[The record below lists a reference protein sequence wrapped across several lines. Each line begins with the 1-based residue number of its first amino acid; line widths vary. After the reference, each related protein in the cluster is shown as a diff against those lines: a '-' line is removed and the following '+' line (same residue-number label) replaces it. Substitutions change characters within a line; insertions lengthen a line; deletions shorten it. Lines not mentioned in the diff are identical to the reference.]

1 LDDLS
6 LVATITLV
14 LGAALL
20 GGVVARRLGQP
31 VLLGYIVAGIV
42 IGPHTPGLS
51 TDHERVVVLAN
62 LGVAFL
68 MFALGLEFSLEELN
82 RVRRVALLGG
92 IAQIV
97 LTICLGTGT
106 GLVIG
111 WSIQASI
118 LLGAAFAISSSIVA
132 IKLLAGR
139 GEIEAAHGRIALGVG
154 VIQDLSVVPMLA
166 LLPLLGGAQGDL
178 ASSLVRSIG
187 ISVVALVAVILV
199 GTRLVPRVLF
209 VLARS
214 GSRELFVMAVVVLA
228 LGTGLASQQAGLSFA
243 LGAFLAGIVVAESEF
258 EGQVLGQII
267 PVRDLFASVFF
278 VAVGMMVDPP
288 FLLSHLGIVLT
299 MVVALV
305 AGKLLL
311 TTFAMMLA
319 GVETRTAALV
329 GIALAQ
335 MGEFSFVLAGLGMTW
350 GIITGDQYGLML
362 SVALA
367 SILVSSP
374 LVAAAPGVLTRLAP
388 WLPLTDDQCQAMRT
402 PGVYVY
408 KPDVIVC
415 GYGRV
420 GAELVRILTH
430 AGFNSVVVDINPAAV
445 RDVRAA
451 GGRAI
456 YGDAGMEPVL
466 VRAGVAHARVLAL
479 AIPDLVSASEAVRIV
494 RKINPTAQVVALAE
508 SSSAVRALEHG
519 GVNQAVQPE
528 FEVSLGFGRQVLRW
542 LGVPAADA
550 RTLVADER
558 DGFYA
563 LEHARSVRR
572 ARRGTRQDES
582 AAGGPVGP
590 LTEQVEGL
598 PG

>member
-1 LDDLS
+1 M
-6 LVATITLV
+6 A
-14 LGAALL
+14 
-20 GGVVARRLGQP
+20 ARRLGQP
-31 VLLGYIVAGIV
+31 VLLGYIVAGAM

-51 TDHERVVVLAN
+51 TDRDRVIVLAN

-68 MFALGLEFSLEELN
+68 MFALGLEFSLEELM
-82 RVRRVALLGG
+82 RVRRIALLGG
-92 IAQIV
+92 ISQII
-97 LTICLGTGT
+97 LTIGLGIGA

-139 GEIEAAHGRIALGVG
+139 GEIESAHGRIALGVG

-166 LLPLLGGAQGDL
+166 LLPLLSGVHEDL

-187 ISVVALVAVILV
+187 ISVLALAAVIVV

-209 VLARS
+209 LLARS
-214 GSRELFVMAVVVLA
+214 GSRELFLMAVVVIA

-258 EGQVLGQII
+258 EGQVLAQII
-267 PVRDLFASVFF
+267 PLRDLFASVFF

-288 FLLSHLGIVLT
+288 FLLAHIGIVLL
-299 MVVALV
+299 MVIVLV
-305 AGKLLL
+305 VGKLLV
-311 TTFAMMLA
+311 TTLAMMLA
-319 GVETRTAALV
+319 GVEARTAALV
-329 GIALAQ
+329 GTVLAQ
-335 MGEFSFVLAGLGMTW
+335 MGEFSFVLAGLGVTW

-367 SILVSSP
+367 SILISSP
-374 LVAAAPGVLTRLAP
+374 LVAAAPGVLNRLAP
-388 WLPLTDDQCQAMRT
+388 WLPLTADQRRAIGT
-402 PGVYVY
+402 SGIYVY

-420 GAELVRILTH
+420 GAELVQILKQ
-430 AGFNSVVVDINPAAV
+430 AGFSSVVVDINPAVV

-451 GGRAI
+451 GGHAI

-466 VRAGVAHARVLAL
+466 VRAGVVHSRILAL
-479 AIPDLVSASEAVRIV
+479 AIPDLVSASEAVRVV
-494 RKINPTAQVVALAE
+494 RRLNPKTQVIALAE

-519 GVNQAVQPE
+519 GVNQVVQPE

-563 LEHARSVRR
+563 LEHAKSVRR
-572 ARRGTRQDES
+572 ARRSTRQDEGTT
-582 AAGGPVGP
+582 AGAIAT
-590 LTEQVEGL
+590 LAEQA
-598 PG
+598 

>member
-1 LDDLS
+1 M
-6 LVATITLV
+6 A
-14 LGAALL
+14 
-20 GGVVARRLGQP
+20 ARRLGQP
-31 VLLGYIVAGIV
+31 VLLGYIVAGAM

-51 TDHERVVVLAN
+51 TDRDRVVVLAN

-68 MFALGLEFSLEELN
+68 MFALGLEFSLEELMH
-82 RVRRVALLGG
+82 VRRIALLGG

-97 LTICLGTGT
+97 LTIGLGLGTG
-106 GLVIG
+106 LAVG
-111 WSIQASI
+111 WSIPASV
-118 LLGAAFAISSSIVA
+118 LLGTAFAISSSIVA
-132 IKLLAGR
+132 IKILAGR
-139 GEIEAAHGRIALGVG
+139 GEIESAHGRVALGVG

-166 LLPLLGGAQGDL
+166 LLPLLSGAQGDL
-178 ASSLVRSIG
+178 VPSLVRSIG
-187 ISVVALVAVILV
+187 VSVLALAAVIVV

-209 VLARS
+209 LLAQS
-214 GSRELFVMAVVVLA
+214 GSRELFIMAVVVIA

-258 EGQVLGQII
+258 EGQVLAQII
-267 PVRDLFASVFF
+267 PLRDLFASVFF

-288 FLLSHLGIVLT
+288 FLLAHIGIVLT
-299 MVVALV
+299 MVAALV
-305 AGKLLL
+305 VGKLLV
-311 TTFAMMLA
+311 TIIAMMVA
-319 GVETRTAALV
+319 GVETRTAALAGTV
-329 GIALAQ
+329 LAQ
-335 MGEFSFVLAGLGMTW
+335 MGEFSFVLAGLGVTW

-367 SILVSSP
+367 SILISSP
-374 LVAAAPGVLTRLAP
+374 LVAAAPGVLNRLAR
-388 WLPLTDDQCQAMRT
+388 WLPLNAAQRKAMGT
-402 PGVYVY
+402 SGVYVY

-415 GYGRV
+415 GYGWV
-420 GAELVRILTH
+420 GAELVQILKQG
-430 AGFNSVVVDINPAAV
+430 GFSTLVVDINPAVV

-451 GGRAI
+451 GGHAI

-494 RKINPTAQVVALAE
+494 RRLNPKTQVIALAE
-508 SSSAVRALEHG
+508 SSSAVRALELG
-519 GVNQAVQPE
+519 GVNQVVQPE

-572 ARRGTRQDES
+572 ARRSTRQDE
-582 AAGGPVGP
+582 AATSGPIAALV
-590 LTEQVEGL
+590 EQA
-598 PG
+598 

>member
-1 LDDLS
+1 MDDLS
-6 LVATITLV
+6 LVITVALV
-14 LGAALL
+14 LGAALA
-20 GGVVARRLGQP
+20 GGLLARRFGQP
-31 VLLGYIVAGIV
+31 VLLGYIVAGAM
-42 IGPHTPGLS
+42 IGPHTPGL
-51 TDHERVVVLAN
+51 TTERDQVAVLAN

-68 MFALGLEFSLEELN
+68 MFALGLEFSLEELL

-92 IAQIV
+92 LTQIV
-97 LTICLGTGT
+97 LTLGLGVAT
-106 GLVIG
+106 GLAIG
-111 WSIQASI
+111 WPLPAAI
-118 LLGAAFAISSSIVA
+118 LLGTAFAISSSIVA

-166 LLPLLGGAQGDL
+166 LLPLLAGAQGDL
-178 ASSLVRSIG
+178 GPALLRSVG
-187 ISVVALVAVILV
+187 VSAVALAAVVLV
-199 GTRLVPRVLF
+199 GTRVVPRLLF
-209 VLARS
+209 QLAQT
-214 GSRELFVMAVVVLA
+214 GSRELFLMAVVVIA
-228 LGTGLASQQAGLSFA
+228 LGTGLASQEAGLSFA

-258 EGQVLGQII
+258 EGQVLAQII
-267 PVRDLFASVFF
+267 PLRDLFASVFF

-288 FLLSHLGIVLT
+288 FLLAHLGIVLGL
-299 MVVALV
+299 VAALV
-305 AGKLLL
+305 VGKLLL
-311 TTFAMMLA
+311 TTLAMMLV
-319 GVETRTAALV
+319 GVEARTAALV
-329 GIALAQ
+329 GAVLAQ
-335 MGEFSFVLAGLGMTW
+335 MGEFSFVLAGLGVGW
-350 GIITGDQYGLML
+350 GIVTSDQYGLML

-367 SILVSSP
+367 SILISSP
-374 LVAAAPGVLTRLAP
+374 LVSAAPGLLSRLAR
-388 WLPLTDDQCQAMRT
+388 WLPLNAAQRRAMGT
-402 PGVYVY
+402 SGVYVY

-420 GAELVRILTH
+420 GAELVQILKNG
-430 AGFNSVVVDINPAAV
+430 GFSAVVVDINPAVV

-451 GGRAI
+451 GGHAI

-466 VRAGVAHARVLAL
+466 MRAGVAHARILAL

-494 RKINPTAQVVALAE
+494 RRLNPKTQVIALAE

-519 GVNQAVQPE
+519 GVNQVVQPE

-572 ARRGTRQDES
+572 ARRTTRPGE
-582 AAGGPVGP
+582 AATDLSVAA
-590 LTEQVEGL
+590 LAEQA
-598 PG
+598 

>member
-1 LDDLS
+1 MDDLS
-6 LVATITLV
+6 LVATVALV
-14 LGAALL
+14 LGAALI
-20 GGVVARRLGQP
+20 GGMVARRLGQP
-31 VLLGYIVAGIV
+31 VLLGYVVAGAM

-51 TDHERVVVLAN
+51 TERDRVVVLAN

-68 MFALGLEFSLEELN
+68 MFALGLEFSLEELL
-82 RVRRVALLGG
+82 RVRRIALLGG

-97 LTICLGTGT
+97 LTLGLGVAT
-106 GLVIG
+106 GLAIG
-111 WSIQASI
+111 WSVQASV

-139 GEIEAAHGRIALGVG
+139 GEIEATHGRIALGVG

-166 LLPLLGGAQGDL
+166 LLPLLAGVQGDL
-178 ASSLVRSIG
+178 APSLLRSIG
-187 ISVVALVAVILV
+187 VSVLALAAVIVV
-199 GTRLVPRVLF
+199 GARLVPRVLYL
-209 VLARS
+209 LAQS
-214 GSRELFVMAVVVLA
+214 GSRELFIMAVVVIA

-258 EGQVLGQII
+258 EGQVLAQII
-267 PVRDLFASVFF
+267 PLRDLFASVFF

-288 FLLSHLGIVLT
+288 FLLAHIGIVLT
-299 MVVALV
+299 MVAALV
-305 AGKLLL
+305 VGKLLL
-311 TTFAMMLA
+311 TTIAMMLA
-319 GVETRTAALV
+319 GVEARTAALV
-329 GIALAQ
+329 GAVLAQ
-335 MGEFSFVLAGLGMTW
+335 MGEFSFVLAGLGVTW
-350 GIITGDQYGLML
+350 GIITNDQYGLML

-367 SILVSSP
+367 SILISSP
-374 LVAAAPGVLTRLAP
+374 LVAAAPGVLHRLAR
-388 WLPLTDDQCQAMRT
+388 WLPLTTEQRRAMGT
-402 PGVYVY
+402 SGVYVY

-420 GAELVRILTH
+420 GAELVHILKN
-430 AGFNSVVVDINPAAV
+430 AGFGSVVVDINPAVV
-445 RDVRAA
+445 REVRAA
-451 GGRAI
+451 GGHAI

-466 VRAGVAHARVLAL
+466 VRAGVAHARILAL

-494 RKINPTAQVVALAE
+494 RRLNPKTQVIALAD

-519 GVNQAVQPE
+519 GVNQVVQPE

-542 LGVPAADA
+542 LGVSAADA

-572 ARRGTRQDES
+572 ARRNTRQDE
-582 AAGGPVGP
+582 AAMGTSIAALV
-590 LTEQVEGL
+590 EQA
-598 PG
+598 

>member
-1 LDDLS
+1 MDDLS
-6 LVATITLV
+6 LVVTVALV
-14 LGAALL
+14 LGAALV
-20 GGVVARRLGQP
+20 GGMLARRLGQP
-31 VLLGYIVAGIV
+31 VLLGYIVAGAM
-42 IGPHTPGLS
+42 IGPHTPGL
-51 TDHERVVVLAN
+51 TTERDQVVVLAN

-68 MFALGLEFSLEELN
+68 MFALGLEFSLEELM
-82 RVRRVALLGG
+82 RVRRVALVGG
-92 IAQIV
+92 LTQIV
-97 LTICLGTGT
+97 LTLGLGVAT
-106 GLVIG
+106 GLAIG
-111 WSIQASI
+111 WPLPAAI
-118 LLGAAFAISSSIVA
+118 LLGTAFAISSSIVA

-166 LLPLLGGAQGDL
+166 LLPLLAGGGGDL
-178 ASSLVRSIG
+178 GPALLRSVG
-187 ISVVALVAVILV
+187 VSVAALAAVVLV
-199 GTRLVPRVLF
+199 GTRLVPRLLF
-209 VLARS
+209 RLAQT
-214 GSRELFVMAVVVLA
+214 GSRELFLMAVVVIA

-258 EGQVLGQII
+258 EGQVLAQII
-267 PVRDLFASVFF
+267 PLRDLFASVFF

-288 FLLSHLGIVLT
+288 FLLTHAGIVLGLVT
-299 MVVALV
+299 ALV

-311 TTFAMMLA
+311 TTLAMMLA
-319 GVETRTAALV
+319 GVEVRTAALV
-329 GIALAQ
+329 GTVLAQ
-335 MGEFSFVLAGLGMTW
+335 MGEFSFVLAGLGVGW
-350 GIITGDQYGLML
+350 GIVSNDQYGLML

-367 SILVSSP
+367 SILISSP
-374 LVAAAPGVLTRLAP
+374 LVAAAPGLLGRLAR
-388 WLPLTDDQCQAMRT
+388 WLPLTADQRRAMGT
-402 PGVYVY
+402 SGVYVH

-420 GAELVRILTH
+420 GAELVQILKNG
-430 AGFNSVVVDINPAAV
+430 GFSAVVVDINPAVV

-451 GGRAI
+451 GGHAI

-466 VRAGVAHARVLAL
+466 VRAGVAHARILAL

-494 RKINPTAQVVALAE
+494 RRLNPKTQVIALAE

-519 GVNQAVQPE
+519 GVNQVVQPE

-572 ARRGTRQDES
+572 ARRTLRTGD
-582 AAGGPVGP
+582 AATDLSVAA
-590 LTEQVEGL
+590 LAEQV
-598 PG
+598 